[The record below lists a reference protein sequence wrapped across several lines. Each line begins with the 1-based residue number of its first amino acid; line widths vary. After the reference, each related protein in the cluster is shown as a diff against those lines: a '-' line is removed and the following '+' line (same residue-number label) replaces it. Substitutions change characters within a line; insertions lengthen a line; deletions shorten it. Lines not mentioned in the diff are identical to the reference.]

1 MARSRIELQALLET
15 ILGTRNVYFQPPATI
30 RMSYPCIVYS
40 LSRGS
45 YRYADN
51 NKYRSLRQYSV
62 TVIDRSPTSKI
73 ADAIELLDYCEHNI
87 TFAHENL
94 NHYAFTLYF

>member
-40 LSRGS
+40 LTRGLN
-45 YRYADN
+45 RYADN
-51 NKYRSLRQYSV
+51 IKYRNLRQYSV

-73 ADAIELLDYCEHNI
+73 ADAIELLDYCELNT

-94 NHYAFTLYF
+94 NHYVFTLYF